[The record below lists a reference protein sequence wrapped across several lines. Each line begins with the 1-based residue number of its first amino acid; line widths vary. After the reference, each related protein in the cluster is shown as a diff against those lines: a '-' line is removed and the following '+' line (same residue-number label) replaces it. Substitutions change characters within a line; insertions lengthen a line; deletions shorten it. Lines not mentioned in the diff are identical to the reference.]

1 MPCDEGEA
9 EADVHLWLELRVEPE
24 DWNPEVERDLFGAP
38 AADYDLFAF
47 TFVIPNS
54 AEDPIND
61 LFALVESFGLPH
73 GPENSLT
80 TKLDAA
86 LVALE
91 ASDTATVCS
100 CPTAFTTARR
110 VQSGEK
116 LTTTQATQLITAA
129 QEIKSG
135 LGCQ

>member
-1 MPCDEGEA
+1 MKRTKLYQVTNTPGVA
-9 EADVHLWLELRVEPE
+9 EAPVDISVCNGFARV
-24 DWNPEVERDLFGAP
+24 LFGAP
-38 AADYDLFAF
+38 AADYDLIAF
-47 TFVIPNS
+47 TFAIPNS
-54 AEDPIND
+54 AEEQIDD
-61 LFALVESFGLPH
+61 LIELVESFGLPH

-100 CPTAFTTARR
+100 CLTAFTNECRA
-110 VQSGEK
+110 QSGKK